1 MNIALDYDGTYN
13 RDLKL
18 WDEFIFNAVNRGH
31 DIRIV
36 TFRHADFPIEDN
48 PGIPVLYTNGKPKRE
63 YCVEVDFFVDI
74 WIDDMPELIYDPN

>member
-18 WDEFIFNAVNRGH
+18 WDEFIFNAVERGH

-48 PGIPVLYTNGKPKRE
+48 R
-63 YCVEVDFFVDI
+63 
-74 WIDDMPELIYDPN
+74 